1 MFILCIVL
9 ILIKLPNDVQLN
21 PGPGSSL
28 NFAHLNVRSLNIREK
43 FEELSSIILDQD
55 FHIVALSETSFN
67 ERISSDK
74 FTIPGYNSILRL
86 DRLGRIGGGVAFLI
100 HNSLVVKHRKDLEIS
115 GMELLWIEFRVREH
129 YFLCGACYR
138 PPDTDLASLINF
150 YDKFL

>member
-1 MFILCIVL
+1 MFVFCIVL

-55 FHIVALSETSFN
+55 FHIVALSEMLLN

-86 DRLGRIGGGVAFLI
+86 DRLGRIG
-100 HNSLVVKHRKDLEIS
+100 VV
-115 GMELLWIEFRVREH
+115 LLF
-129 YFLCGACYR
+129 
-138 PPDTDLASLINF
+138 
-150 YDKFL
+150 